1 MRERHLLPI
10 GADSDRD
17 AVVEIDDTLV
27 VTIGRA
33 QITVID
39 DGASLQLVTTEGPV
53 DATGDVVGEFARSTE
68 LDPLVAD
75 AVIGRWLARRH
86 GYRRRDALWRRLGD
100 LLPGLGRLQAEYPT
114 LSQRIRLS
122 DREVSYLRCADAQDA
137 ASAYWAEPCGRAAGS
152 ALVSGAVVTNTG
164 IELSEARIGLMHLIT
179 DPALRREV
187 SNTRTAHPVVV
198 VPALETR
205 SVTTSLSAR
214 AQVDFVRTALPRA
227 ESRQVIHAAHR
238 LGITATGRRGA
249 DAYYSVAHQVRL
261 AGFPRTS
268 RLIDRLADE
277 PIAGRLVR
285 VINTAD
291 DTRRLGHTARNCL
304 AKKVFA
310 WPSRVALGHCQLAAL
325 ENNGR
330 VDAVLA
336 LSADG
341 ESVIDFR
348 GPSNAT
354 VDPELWH
361 GVKSRLSELAGRPFD
376 LRPQDTD
383 EPF

>member
-1 MRERHLLPI
+1 MMRERHLLPV
-10 GADSDRD
+10 GSGD
-17 AVVEIDDTLV
+17 AVVEIDETLV
-27 VTIGRA
+27 VSIEGE
-33 QITVID
+33 QIAVID
-39 DGASLQLVTTEGPV
+39 DGVSLQLVTEGTSV
-53 DATGDVVGEFARSTE
+53 DATGDVVGQLTRVSE

-75 AVIGRWLARRH
+75 AVVARWLARRH
-86 GYRRRDALWRRLGD
+86 GYRRREALWRRLGD

-114 LSQRIRLS
+114 LSQRVRLS
-122 DREVSYLRCADAQDA
+122 SREHGFLRCADAQAA

-164 IELSEARIGLMHLIT
+164 IELSEVRIGLMHLIA

-187 SNTRTAHPVVV
+187 SNARTAHPVVV
-198 VPALETR
+198 VPALATR
-205 SVTTSLSAR
+205 SVTASLSAR
-214 AQVDFVRTALPRA
+214 AQVDFVRAGLLRA

-249 DAYYSVAHQVRL
+249 DAYHSVAHQVRL
-261 AGFPRTS
+261 AGFPRRS

-277 PIAGRLVR
+277 PIAGRIVR
-285 VINTAD
+285 VVNTAD
-291 DTRRLGHTARNCL
+291 ETRRLGHAARNCL

-325 ENNGR
+325 ERDGQL
-330 VDAVLA
+330 DAVLA

-348 GPSNAT
+348 GPGNAM

-361 GVKSRLSELAGRPFD
+361 HVKSRLSDLAGRPFD
-376 LRPQDTD
+376 LQPQDTHE